1 MFDWDDVR
9 VFVAAA
15 RRGSL
20 AAAAQSLS
28 LDAATV
34 GRRIARLETAV
45 RATLI
50 IRSASGV
57 QLTAAGAEF
66 LEAGLEAEEAMM
78 RAGRVAEPDVTSGT
92 VRLSAAE
99 GFAGS
104 VLSPALAE
112 LRKAY
117 PGLRVEMAAGS
128 GFLSPSR
135 REVDM
140 AITLSAPDNAR
151 LVVEPLTHYQL
162 ALYAAPQ
169 YLSDRPAPADVEG
182 LGRHNIVGYVDDLI
196 YASELRYLDEVS
208 PGLSPHLASSSIR
221 AQRDIIANGGGVG
234 VLPCFMAEGLERVLA
249 SEVLIER
256 RFWLSTH
263 REVHGTARV
272 RAVHRWVK
280 ALCASQATRLRPFA
294 GLMRARGV
302 AQVEGRMKA
311 SSRTR
316 VSR

>member
-20 AAAAQSLS
+20 AAAAQSLA

-34 GRRIARLETAV
+34 GRRIARLETAL

-57 QLTAAGAEF
+57 QLTAAGAE
-66 LEAGLEAEEAMM
+66 LLAVGLEAEEAMM

-92 VRLSAAE
+92 VRLSASE

-104 VLSPALAE
+104 VLSPALSQ
-112 LRKAY
+112 LRSMH
-117 PGLRVEMAAGS
+117 PGLRIEMAASS

-162 ALYAAPQ
+162 ALYAAPH
-169 YLSDRPAPADVEG
+169 YLAARPVPASVEA
-182 LGRHNIVGYVDDLI
+182 LRDHDIVGYVEDLI
-196 YASELRYLDEVS
+196 YASELRYLDEIS
-208 PGLSPHLASSSIR
+208 PGLTPHLASSSIR
-221 AQRDIIANGGGVG
+221 AQRDIIASGGGIG
-234 VLPCFMAEGLERVLA
+234 VLPCFLAEGLARVLPQ
-249 SEVLIER
+249 EVLIER

-263 REVHGTARV
+263 KEVHGAARL
-272 RAVHRWVK
+272 RAVRRWIK
-280 ALCASQATRLRPFA
+280 ALCEAQAPRLRPY
-294 GLMRARGV
+294 GDLTGRSQDQGV
-302 AQVEGRMKA
+302 NAWKRKPG
-311 SSRTR
+311 
-316 VSR
+316 

>member
-20 AAAAQSLS
+20 AGAAHSLT

-34 GRRIARLETAV
+34 GRRIARLETAL
-45 RATLI
+45 RATLV

-57 QLTAAGAEF
+57 QLTAAGAE
-66 LEAGLEAEEAMM
+66 LLAVGLKAEEAMM
-78 RAGRVAEPDVTSGT
+78 GVGRVAEPDVASGT

-104 VLSPALAE
+104 VLSPALAA
-112 LRKAY
+112 LRSAH
-117 PGLRVEMAAGS
+117 PGLRIEMAASS

-140 AITLSAPDNAR
+140 AITLSAPDSSR

-169 YLSDRPAPADVEG
+169 YLAVRSAPTDIEA
-182 LGRHNIVGYVDDLI
+182 LGDHDIVGYVDDLI

-208 PGLSPHLASSSIR
+208 PGLTPQLASSSIR
-221 AQRDIIANGGGVG
+221 AQRDIIASGGGIG
-234 VLPCFMAEGLERVLA
+234 VLPCFLADGLERVLA
-249 SEVLIER
+249 REVLLER

-263 REVHGTARV
+263 REVHGAARL
-272 RAVHRWVK
+272 RAVRRWIK
-280 ALCASQATRLRPFA
+280 ALCAAQASRLSPFGGPKGSGDPAGEGGGRPVPS
-294 GLMRARGV
+294 L
-302 AQVEGRMKA
+302 
-311 SSRTR
+311 
-316 VSR
+316 